1 MLIQFKGPPKPTE
14 IPFQEIP
21 RKFRDLDADALEQGM
36 NTDFEENSPYQENV
50 ISEMYHRPDRS
61 YFQEPPELES
71 LVSTGKLVQRFLPK
85 QADID
90 KILKII
96 QRKVL
101 KGTHLP
107 VTIKEIQAGYLISP
121 YFHTLQIA

>member
-1 MLIQFKGPPKPTE
+1 MI
-14 IPFQEIP
+14 
-21 RKFRDLDADALEQGM
+21 
-36 NTDFEENSPYQENV
+36 
-50 ISEMYHRPDRS
+50 
-61 YFQEPPELES
+61 QEPPELDS
-71 LVSTGKLVQRFLPK
+71 LINTGKLVQKFLMK

-107 VTIKEIQAGYLISP
+107 VTVKETQGGHLVSP
-121 YFHTLQIA
+121 YFKDLYLY

>member
-1 MLIQFKGPPKPTE
+1 MQGP
-14 IPFQEIP
+14 
-21 RKFRDLDADALEQGM
+21 
-36 NTDFEENSPYQENV
+36 
-50 ISEMYHRPDRS
+50 
-61 YFQEPPELES
+61 
-71 LVSTGKLVQRFLPK
+71 VSTGKLVQMFVPK

-107 VTIKEIQAGYLISP
+107 VTVKNIQAGNSISP
-121 YFHTLQIA
+121 YFKDLYLYLVQNKLASTKSAV

>member
-1 MLIQFKGPPKPTE
+1 M
-14 IPFQEIP
+14 
-21 RKFRDLDADALEQGM
+21 
-36 NTDFEENSPYQENV
+36 YQ
-50 ISEMYHRPDRS
+50 RPDKS
-61 YFQEPPELES
+61 YFQEPPELQG
-71 LVSTGKLVQRFLPK
+71 LVSTGKLVQKFLPK

-107 VTIKEIQAGYLISP
+107 VTIMEIQAGYLISL
-121 YFHTLQIA
+121 YFKDLYLYLAHNKLPSTKSAIWKVKTLPEKISLIGFLIV